1 MIVIIIKK
9 VAYIAFYNFPLFWRT
24 FLAELEELDDDPVD
38 VASHF
43 VSKVN
48 IWVIGTTVGQL
59 CKKITKIKNP
69 KEINTVRHL

>member
-1 MIVIIIKK
+1 MIIINTK
-9 VAYIAFYNFPLFWRT
+9 VAYIVFYNFPFFWRT

-48 IWVIGTTVGQL
+48 IWIISTTVGQ

-69 KEINTVRHL
+69 KEKYS

>member
-1 MIVIIIKK
+1 MIVIIINK
-9 VAYIAFYNFPLFWRT
+9 VAYIAFYNFPFFWRT

-48 IWVIGTTVGQL
+48 IS
-59 CKKITKIKNP
+59 
-69 KEINTVRHL
+69 E

>member
-1 MIVIIIKK
+1 MIIINTK
-9 VAYIAFYNFPLFWRT
+9 VAYIVFYNFPFFWRT

-48 IWVIGTTVGQL
+48 IWIISTTVDQ

-69 KEINTVRHL
+69 KEINTVRRL

>member
-1 MIVIIIKK
+1 MIVIIMNK
-9 VAYIAFYNFPLFWRT
+9 VAYIAFYNFPFFWRT

-48 IWVIGTTVGQL
+48 IWIISTTVDQ

-69 KEINTVRHL
+69 KEINTVRRL

>member
-1 MIVIIIKK
+1 MIVIIMNK
-9 VAYIAFYNFPLFWRT
+9 VAYIAFYNFPFFWRT

-48 IWVIGTTVGQL
+48 IWIISTTVDQ

-69 KEINTVRHL
+69 KELNTVRHL

>member
-1 MIVIIIKK
+1 MIIINTK
-9 VAYIAFYNFPLFWRT
+9 VAYVVFYNFPLFWRT

-48 IWVIGTTVGQL
+48 IRVISTTVGQF
-59 CKKITKIKNP
+59 KKITKIKNP
-69 KEINTVRHL
+69 KEINTVRRL

>member
-1 MIVIIIKK
+1 MIIINTK
-9 VAYIAFYNFPLFWRT
+9 VAYVVFYNFPFFWRT

-43 VSKVN
+43 VSKVD

-59 CKKITKIKNP
+59 CKKNH
-69 KEINTVRHL
+69 EN

>member
-1 MIVIIIKK
+1 MIVIIMNK
-9 VAYIAFYNFPLFWRT
+9 VAYIAFYNFPFFWRT

-48 IWVIGTTVGQL
+48 IWIISTIVGQF
-59 CKKITKIKNP
+59 KKITKIKNP

>member
-1 MIVIIIKK
+1 MIIINTK
-9 VAYIAFYNFPLFWRT
+9 VAYIVFYNFPFFWRT

-48 IWVIGTTVGQL
+48 IWIISTTVGQR
-59 CKKITKIKNP
+59 KKITKIKNP
-69 KEINTVRHL
+69 KEINTVRRP

>member
-1 MIVIIIKK
+1 MIIINTK
-9 VAYIAFYNFPLFWRT
+9 VAYIVFYNFPFFWRT

-48 IWVIGTTVGQL
+48 IWIISTTVGQ
-59 CKKITKIKNP
+59 CKKSQKLKIQK
-69 KEINTVRHL
+69 K

>member
-1 MIVIIIKK
+1 MIVIIMNK
-9 VAYIAFYNFPLFWRT
+9 VAYIAFYNFPFFWRT

-48 IWVIGTTVGQL
+48 IWIISTTVDQ
-59 CKKITKIKNP
+59 CKKITKIKKP
-69 KEINTVRHL
+69 KELNTVRHL

>member
-1 MIVIIIKK
+1 MIVINTK
-9 VAYIAFYNFPLFWRT
+9 VAHVVFYNFPLFWRT

-48 IWVIGTTVGQL
+48 IWIISTTVDQ

-69 KEINTVRHL
+69 KEINTVRRP

>member
-1 MIVIIIKK
+1 MIVIIMNK
-9 VAYIAFYNFPLFWRT
+9 VAYIAFYNFPFFWRT

-48 IWVIGTTVGQL
+48 IWIISTTVGQF
-59 CKKITKIKNP
+59 KKITKIKNP
-69 KEINTVRHL
+69 KEINTVRRL

>member
-1 MIVIIIKK
+1 MIVIIINK
-9 VAYIAFYNFPLFWRT
+9 VAYIAFYNFPFFWRT

-48 IWVIGTTVGQL
+48 IWIISTTVDQ

-69 KEINTVRHL
+69 KELNTVRHL

>member
-1 MIVIIIKK
+1 MIVIIINK
-9 VAYIAFYNFPLFWRT
+9 VAYIAFYNFPFFWRT

-48 IWVIGTTVGQL
+48 NKYHSRPMQ
-59 CKKITKIKNP
+59 KNH
-69 KEINTVRHL
+69 KN

>member
-1 MIVIIIKK
+1 MIIINTK
-9 VAYIAFYNFPLFWRT
+9 VAYVVFYNFPLFWRT

-48 IWVIGTTVGQL
+48 IRVISTTVGQF
-59 CKKITKIKNP
+59 KKITKIKNP

>member
-1 MIVIIIKK
+1 MIIINTK
-9 VAYIAFYNFPLFWRT
+9 VAYVVFYNFPLFWRT
-24 FLAELEELDDDPVD
+24 FLAELEELEDDPVD

-48 IWVIGTTVGQL
+48 IWIISTTVGQ

-69 KEINTVRHL
+69 KEINTVRQL

>member
-1 MIVIIIKK
+1 MIIINTK
-9 VAYIAFYNFPLFWRT
+9 VAYVVFYNFPLFWRT

-48 IWVIGTTVGQL
+48 IWIISTTVGQ
-59 CKKITKIKNP
+59 CIKITKIKNP
-69 KEINTVRHL
+69 KEINTVRRL

>member
-1 MIVIIIKK
+1 MIVIIMNK
-9 VAYIAFYNFPLFWRT
+9 VAYIVFYNFPFFWRT

-48 IWVIGTTVGQL
+48 IWIISTTVGQ

-69 KEINTVRHL
+69 KEINTVRRL

>member
-1 MIVIIIKK
+1 MIIINTK
-9 VAYIAFYNFPLFWRT
+9 VAYVVFYNFPLFWRT

-48 IWVIGTTVGQL
+48 IQVISTTVGQF
-59 CKKITKIKNP
+59 KKITKIKNP